1 MLWSWT
7 RRSLMQSLQ
16 MDPTKSERVSKP
28 LPPSPPQV
36 TPVYLACRLNHSTN
50 SALLL
55 LSHGANPN
63 IVPRYDGSVST
74 TSTFPFMT
82 DKKNDGS
89 FPRWKRTERKKKR
102 HWQIDRHSINIYNQI
117 TSPVISKF
125 PIPTQKNVED
135 SADGTAEIED
145 KTSVTDLFLVQKRYV
160 PDAGPQR
167 TSFGPKIL
175 RHWNDWIFTQ
185 YFFPG
190 KNIGM
195 VLEFVLQ
202 WFSFNS
208 MLFAEKINKLALIS
222 KGGLTLVMAAEH
234 RTKGN
239 IWEALF
245 CKILYFSLS
254 TFL

>member
-1 MLWSWT
+1 
-7 RRSLMQSLQ
+7 